1 MFVCASVIGL
11 ELQGSKS
18 TLMAAV
24 GREEEEEE
32 EDEFA
37 TEANHHNTQREAHC
51 DDCSHPSECISSG

>member
-1 MFVCASVIGL
+1 MFVCESVIGL

-18 TLMAAV
+18 TLMAAA
-24 GREEEEEE
+24 GREE

>member
-18 TLMAAV
+18 TLMAAA

-32 EDEFA
+32 EFA
-37 TEANHHNTQREAHC
+37 TEANRHNTQREAHC